1 MSILRNKMH
10 ALHEAQQRFTV
21 MKRNVIEEK
30 NFESYSPPVV
40 LKQFRAP
47 KQKVFILLYVWQ
59 IYYSDPSPRSF
70 HLPLEYGS
78 RYKLSMP

>member
-30 NFESYSPPVV
+30 ILKAILPRGFEAVSCSETKSFYSSVCLANILFRSIPKIPSPPT
-40 LKQFRAP
+40 
-47 KQKVFILLYVWQ
+47 
-59 IYYSDPSPRSF
+59 
-70 HLPLEYGS
+70 
-78 RYKLSMP
+78 